1 MTQDRQ
7 AEIDLKTL
15 LNTNDEEFVRAAYRL
30 ILGREADPTGLNNY
44 LEQIRAGRPLR
55 HIASEVAHSEEGSGR
70 PSIWR
75 ELLPLESVRG
85 GWRRASWLRRKLFG
99 NDNTELLRGVG
110 RLENRIYCLSQQ
122 VKTAAKSARPAQSV
136 ISDARDFGTS
146 TSWSKSEQAS
156 TAEPPRTA
164 ALLGLAGREP
174 FHLSWPVGMRRAMRL
189 PAADALSTPNSA
201 RAMRVLMDGHFS
213 GTYSLAIT
221 NRKLAV
227 QLLQH
232 DQSVEV
238 AIQPREREPTD
249 ELKDLPGGAEE
260 YEIFEALLARGKQ
273 PEFVSSPFVRL
284 YSSWPP
290 VRHRR
295 TASERA
301 IGVFFWEESAILPE
315 IIDIFNTGYDGIVV
329 STWFVKQALIDNGC
343 LVPVELVPF
352 PIELPGRNAVQQPQ
366 RRGEKRWIEFLHV
379 SSCFARKGADVL
391 LRAFSEVALQLP
403 NLRLTIKTF
412 ENPHL
417 QIREQLASLVD
428 PRVRDRVTLRIE
440 DLDDERMANVYRAAD
455 VMVLPTR
462 GEGLNMPA
470 IEAAYYR
477 IPVIATDYTGQADF
491 AMADNS
497 WPVDFDLRP
506 SKSHLERGDSLWC
519 EPSHAALCSRMR
531 EVAVGLMKNP
541 QEIWAR
547 ADRLSQLVH
556 ETFLHPRSAIAF
568 RASLQRLA
576 DQPSLLAPGRP
587 LRLTFV
593 SSWMEVCGIAEYT
606 RFLGVAMA
614 GNGVHVSVLAPEHE
628 HSIAAS
634 PLPARK
640 GSWRQTKYFRLKQQD
655 FDADAVWFEHHPA
668 FFELDENLRRLVQD
682 LASRGV
688 PSFITLHSTK
698 ELLIN
703 TGHLPALLK
712 CLLEFERVIVHS
724 DLDRN
729 LLLQI
734 GLSQNV
740 VAIPHGVTAAQS
752 SDRPPL
758 KAQAA
763 AIRIGSFGFL
773 LSHKGID
780 KLIEM
785 VAESRKKTG
794 TSKVSLTLVN
804 SVRGDAESRETYR
817 QCVEKS
823 RQLGVSDVVDWHT
836 DFLPNEEILRLLS
849 ECDVLLLPYQPTTE
863 SASGAVRLAMSAC
876 AHVLV
881 SGEPIFD
888 ELRQCC
894 FTVRADSGKSLWL
907 DVETF
912 LSQLQSAHQ
921 RDRAKA
927 RTDWLCSRD
936 WGHIAK
942 RSENLIQACLTDIR
956 YAAAVEHSQNGTGFS
971 S

>member
-7 AEIDLKTL
+7 AEIDLKAL
-15 LNTNDEEFVRAAYRL
+15 FSANDEEFVRAAYLL

-55 HIASEVAHSEEGSGR
+55 HIGSEIAHSEEGSAR

-75 ELLPLESVRG
+75 ELLPLESTG
-85 GWRRASWLRRKLFG
+85 GRWRRASWLRRKLFG
-99 NDNTELLRGVG
+99 DDTTELLRGVG
-110 RLENRIYCLSQQ
+110 RLENRIYRLSQQ
-122 VKTAAKSARPAQSV
+122 VKTSAKSAKPALTS
-136 ISDARDFGTS
+136 ISEARDFGST
-146 TSWSKSEQAS
+146 TSWNESAQES
-156 TAEPPRTA
+156 TAEPSRTA

-174 FHLSWPVGMRRAMRL
+174 FHASWPVGMRRALRL
-189 PAADALSTPNSA
+189 PVAHALSAPNSA
-201 RAMRVLMDGHFS
+201 RSMRLLMDGHFS

-232 DQSVEV
+232 DRNVEI

-260 YEIFEALLARGKQ
+260 YEIFEALMARGKQ
-273 PEFVSSPFVRL
+273 PAFVSLPFVRL

-295 TASERA
+295 TAGESA

-315 IIDIFNTGYDGIVV
+315 IIDIFNQGYDGIVV

-343 LVPVELVPF
+343 RVPVELVPF
-352 PIELPGRNAVQQPQ
+352 PIELPGRNAVQHPQ
-366 RRGEKRWIEFLHV
+366 RRGERRWIEFLHV

-417 QIREQLASLVD
+417 QIREQLVSLVD
-428 PRVRDRVTLRIE
+428 PRVRDRVTLLIE
-440 DLDDERMANVYRAAD
+440 DLDDEHMANVYRAAD

-491 AMADNS
+491 ATTDNS
-497 WPVDFDLRP
+497 WPVEFVLRP

-519 EPSHAALCSRMR
+519 EPSHASLCSRMR

-541 QEIWAR
+541 QEVWAR

-576 DQPSLLAPGRP
+576 DQPNRPAPMRP

-606 RFLGVAMA
+606 RFLAVAMA
-614 GNGVHVSVLAPEHE
+614 SNGVNVSVLAPEHE

-640 GSWRQTKYFRLKQQD
+640 GSWRQTKYFQLKQQD

-668 FFELDENLRRLVQD
+668 FFELDENLRRLVQE
-682 LASRGV
+682 LAGRGV
-688 PSFITLHSTK
+688 PSIITLHSTK

-703 TGHLPALLK
+703 AGHLPALLK
-712 CLLEFERVIVHS
+712 CLLEFERVVVHS

-729 LLLQI
+729 LLLQM

-740 VAIPHGVTAAQS
+740 VTMPHGVLAA
-752 SDRPPL
+752 RPSGRPL
-758 KAQAA
+758 LTTKAAS
-763 AIRIGSFGFL
+763 IKIGSFGFL

-785 VAESRKKTG
+785 VAESRKEPG
-794 TSKVSLTLVN
+794 NAQISLRLVN
-804 SVRGDAESRETYR
+804 SIRGDAESNDTYR

-823 RQLGVSDVVDWHT
+823 RQLGVSDAVDWHT
-836 DFLPNEEILRLLS
+836 DFLPNDQIMRLLS
-849 ECDVLLLPYQPTTE
+849 ECDVLLLPYQPTNE

-881 SGEPIFD
+881 SGESIFD

-894 FTVRADSGKSLWL
+894 FTVRADSGHSLWL
-907 DVETF
+907 DVLAF
-912 LSQLQSAHQ
+912 LGQLQSASQ

-927 RTDWLCSRD
+927 RDDWLRSRD
-936 WGHIAK
+936 WAHIAK
-942 RSENLIQACLTDIR
+942 RSEGLIEACLTDIR
-956 YAAAVEHSQNGTGFS
+956 YAAAIEH
-971 S
+971 